1 MEGKNQKVKGKN
13 AGMLPKLVGILLT
26 FVQIIIV
33 MEILLLFFE
42 ANKTPFVQLLRG
54 LSQPVLQPFQG
65 IFHPVVFS
73 GHTLDLSAVFAL
85 IVYSVVGF
93 GIQKVLGILRLK

>member
-1 MEGKNQKVKGKN
+1 MVKGKN
-13 AGMLPKLVGILLT
+13 AGMLPKLVSILLT
-26 FVQIIIV
+26 FVQVIIAL
-33 MEILLLFFE
+33 EILLQFFG
-42 ANKTPFVQLLRG
+42 ANETPFVRLLNG
-54 LSQPVLQPFQG
+54 LSQPILQPFQG

-93 GIQKVLGILRLK
+93 GIQKVLGLLRLK